1 MVTSFNGTS
10 HIYIDSMSQHGE
22 NPQIL
27 EMKNQPLEGTMFMCQ
42 KKTTLPETNV
52 APEKR
57 CFEDNAFL
65 FERSLFRGGLFT
77 FMASQPPPPKHWF
90 PLITIGF
97 PLARPYPT
105 YTWNPTC
112 FGIENHA
119 PVRKKKNEPPHS
131 SFGLLN
137 LESKWVVWKHPPN
150 SRVWKGRE
158 TPGGFKGKRG
168 NGETFVL
175 QCIYIYMYIWTHI

>member
-27 EMKNQPLEGTMFMCQ
+27 EMKNQPLEGTMFMCP
-42 KKTTLPETNV
+42 KKATLPETNI
-52 APEKR
+52 APDKR
-57 CFEDNAFL
+57 CLEDNAFL
-65 FERSLFRGGLFT
+65 FERSLFRGGLLT

-119 PVRKKKNEPPHS
+119 PVRKKKTSRLTAPSGFSTWSRNGSCGNIPQIPGFGKEGKPP
-131 SFGLLN
+131 G
-137 LESKWVVWKHPPN
+137 V
-150 SRVWKGRE
+150 SRE
-158 TPGGFKGKRG
+158 
-168 NGETFVL
+168 NGETVKRLFYSV
-175 QCIYIYMYIWTHI
+175 YIFYVYI

>member
-27 EMKNQPLEGTMFMCQ
+27 EMKNQPLEGTMFMCP
-42 KKTTLPETNV
+42 KKATLPETNI
-52 APEKR
+52 APDKR
-57 CFEDNAFL
+57 CLE
-65 FERSLFRGGLFT
+65 S
-77 FMASQPPPPKHWF
+77 PPPKTLVSLNNHWF
-90 PLITIGF
+90 SLSKA
-97 PLARPYPT
+97 LRT
-105 YTWNPTC
+105 YTWNLSV
-112 FGIENHA
+112 FGIENM
-119 PVRKKKNEPPHS
+119 PCFYWKTKPHG

-158 TPGGFKGKRG
+158 NPGGFKGKRG

-175 QCIYIYMYIWTHI
+175 QCIYT